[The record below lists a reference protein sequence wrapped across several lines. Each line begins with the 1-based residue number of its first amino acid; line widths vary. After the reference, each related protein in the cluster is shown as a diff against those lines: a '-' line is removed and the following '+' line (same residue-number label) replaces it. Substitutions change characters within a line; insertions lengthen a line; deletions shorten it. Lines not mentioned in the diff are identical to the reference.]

1 MSLQKC
7 YIKKS
12 KSEILNRQVKS
23 NQDKES
29 YKELNTKVIQTLLKF
44 NLDITKV
51 IKTFNKTNKKWSPY
65 VTNIT
70 ERNTE

>member
-29 YKELNTKVIQTLLKF
+29 YEKLNTKVI
-44 NLDITKV
+44 
-51 IKTFNKTNKKWSPY
+51 
-65 VTNIT
+65 
-70 ERNTE
+70 